1 MDGVKEF
8 HLESPL
14 RAALKS
20 QYHAGL
26 AMLRQ
31 SVEQCP
37 EDQWA
42 SADHVNAFWQVAYH
56 VLFFT
61 HFYLSPDEAAFR
73 PWGEHQSE
81 VQNPDGIPGPPEPE
95 SPLPLIPKPYTK
107 AQVLAYCR
115 HCDELIDAAV
125 DALDLHSP
133 TSGFSWYPISK
144 LEHQLVNLR
153 HLGHH
158 AGQLADRVR
167 FAAGLGTRWVG
178 ARQARQ
184 PGATD

>member
-1 MDGVKEF
+1 MGNAKESS
-8 HLESPL
+8 LEETL

-26 AMLRQ
+26 AMLRE

-37 EDQWA
+37 EDEWT

-56 VLFFT
+56 AVFFA
-61 HFYLSPDEAAFR
+61 HFYLAPEEAAFR
-73 PWGEHQSE
+73 PWAQHQSN
-81 VQNPDGIPGPPEPE
+81 VQNPDGIAGPPDPE
-95 SPLPLIPKPYTK
+95 SSLPLIPKPYSK
-107 AQVLAYCR
+107 SQVLAYCR
-115 HCDELIDAAV
+115 HCEELIDGAV

-133 TSGFSWYPISK
+133 SSGFSWYPITK

-158 AGQLADRVR
+158 VGQLADRVR
-167 FAAGLGTRWVG
+167 SSTGVGTRWFG
-178 ARQARQ
+178 ARPRSAR
-184 PGATD
+184 D